1 MSSGLRLILVLTLWL
16 LIFSVTTCAQTG
28 AVDSGQLVLTL
39 RAPHPNEETDIADP
53 LDVPHALAL
62 YMFLVIHRTWT
73 LAPPISLPTLSGGR
87 PKRLLA
93 MHMPQTA
100 LGISFTRRVIGHR

>member
-1 MSSGLRLILVLTLWL
+1 MSSGLRLILALTLWL

-53 LDVPHALAL
+53 LDAPHALAL
-62 YMFLVIHRTWT
+62 YGK
-73 LAPPISLPTLSGGR
+73 LAHVSSDSSHLAACPTYIITTIVRCPP
-87 PKRLLA
+87 K
-93 MHMPQTA
+93 TA
-100 LGISFTRRVIGHR
+100 SVAQHTPD